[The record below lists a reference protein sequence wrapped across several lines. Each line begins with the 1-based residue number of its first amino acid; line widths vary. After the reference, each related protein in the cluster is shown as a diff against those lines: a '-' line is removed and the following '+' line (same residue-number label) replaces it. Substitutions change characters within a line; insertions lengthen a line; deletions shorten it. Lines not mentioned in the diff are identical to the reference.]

1 MYIVKI
7 SNDPPEYLVKSSK
20 SAFHYDFI
28 IEYEPVDIEHFHE
41 FGRFLIRVYNEFRA
55 QIPSGLAFEKI
66 GFPFDQIRILQI
78 GFHVAGFKVSEVKHA
93 PDSEFFNAVWNGF
106 EKEEKRILQNRKK
119 IFSEGRRNPP
129 FGERAPGRNEVHPGD
144 PVGN

>member
-28 IEYEPVDIEHFHE
+28 IEYEPVDIVHFHE
-41 FGRFLIRVYNEFRA
+41 FGRFLTKVYNEFRT
-55 QIPSGLAFEKI
+55 QIPSSLTFEKI

-93 PDSEFFNAVWNGF
+93 SDSEFFNAVWNGF

-119 IFSEGRRNPP
+119 IFAEDRRGFP
-129 FGERAPGRNEVHPGD
+129 FGGRAPGINEVHPGG
-144 PVGN
+144 PIEN